1 MSLLEINEEIMI
13 LYNLYDDKEC
23 RDKLLEFIQKD
34 LNEKMLTFWERR
46 ERQENLKKLSD
57 NYINDF
63 LVNNDTQYFYIHN

>member
-23 RDKLLEFIQKD
+23 REKLLEFIQKD

-63 LVNNDTQYFYIHN
+63 LVNNDT